1 MGLFSQIFGSDRPE
15 GLFRS
20 EMQHL
25 TNRVHHVS
33 EIQEKLPKLRAS
45 GVGENQLC
53 VLSLYFITNSKSKAK
68 QLVAELGAVG
78 YSSTL
83 QAPTDKSE
91 EWVITG
97 TTNEIKMSEESLSEW
112 TNLMCYLAANLDCEF
127 TAWDLSV

>member
-97 TTNEIKMSEESLSEW
+97 TTNEIKMSEESSLNGR
-112 TNLMCYLAANLDCEF
+112 T
-127 TAWDLSV
+127 